1 MLIEVT
7 NTLNEIDFAPEN
19 ETLEIIQNVRMIL
32 STMKNSVPLFRE
44 FGISVENLDAPINI
58 ATAKITAELAK
69 EIAQFEPRCQLKS
82 CKISGNATEGELQI
96 TATIEI

>member
-7 NTLNEIDFAPEN
+7 NNPAEIDFAPSS
-19 ETLEIIQNVRMIL
+19 ETLEIVQNVRMIL

-44 FGISVENLDAPINI
+44 FGVDCNNLDAPINI

-69 EIAQFEPRCQLKS
+69 EISQYEPRCRLKS
-82 CKISGNATEGELQI
+82 CKIDGNGIEGELQI